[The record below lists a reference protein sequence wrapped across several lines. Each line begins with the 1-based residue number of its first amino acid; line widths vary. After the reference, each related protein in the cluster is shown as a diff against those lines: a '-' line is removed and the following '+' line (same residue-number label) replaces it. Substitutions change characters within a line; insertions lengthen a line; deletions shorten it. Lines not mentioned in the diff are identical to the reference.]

1 MVLVVASRKA
11 ADYPAIFSAFECGIA
26 RYRVVA
32 MVTRPPTLAVHLLLI
47 GVLLLGALWLPLP
60 LYLVSLALFGLPHIV
75 WEMGF
80 LRSRYAGRWPRGWWL
95 ALWLV
100 LLVQGC
106 IRVAVW
112 LGAYSS
118 VASQIVDL
126 LSLLVL
132 GLIVA
137 AAPAGAGWRVR
148 SAGLIVAV
156 GVWLLLERGKVLEA
170 LLVLSILHN
179 FTPMVM
185 VWDMAR
191 DRSQDRGIGTLA
203 KGMAGLFLLPLL
215 LAFSGWSGAIQPTVL
230 AGQMPLLQAQWPAQ
244 WGTTHQQAIL
254 SAIVLAQCLHYY
266 SVIVLLPHMQQQR
279 TGEPVLPRWA
289 RLTTLATVALMFA
302 YYAVDYR
309 GARNLYAVVA
319 GIHAW
324 LEWPV
329 LLMAWLSVHESL
341 PATSAVRS
349 RPGPAT

>member
-11 ADYPAIFSAFECGIA
+11 AHCPAIFSAVECGISG
-26 RYRVVA
+26 YRVVA
-32 MVTRPPTLAVHLLLI
+32 VVMRAPIAAVHLLLI
-47 GVLLLGALWLPLP
+47 GLLLLGALWLPLP
-60 LYLVSLALFGLPHIV
+60 LYLVSLALFGLPHVV

-80 LRSRYAGRWPRGWWL
+80 LRCRYAGRWPRRWWL
-95 ALWLV
+95 ALWIV

-106 IRVAVW
+106 VRGAVW

-137 AAPAGAGWRVR
+137 AAPAGVGWRVR
-148 SAGLIVAV
+148 SAGLIVTV

-179 FTPMVM
+179 FSPLAM

-191 DRSQDRGIGTLA
+191 DRSQDRGIGIIAMVMT
-203 KGMAGLFLLPLL
+203 GLFLLPLL
-215 LAFSGWSGAIQPTVL
+215 LAFSGWSGAIQPAVL
-230 AGQMPLLQAQWPAQ
+230 AGQMPLLQTQWPAQ

-289 RLTTLATVALMFA
+289 RFATWATVALTLI
-302 YYAVDYR
+302 YYAMDYR

-329 LLMAWLSVHESL
+329 LLMACLSMPDRL
-341 PATSAVRS
+341 PAVRS
-349 RPGPAT
+349 SPGPAI